1 MDDFQTQIDK
11 MRASLS
17 DHLLPQVA
25 DSYKGNWIVDVGSN
39 VGTFIDSALQLFPDA
54 TILAFEPVSMYYQY
68 TIDRFKN
75 LDNVYIENLA
85 LSDKNGTADIFVA
98 SENIGWNTMVEEMV
112 DGDNAHNLETIKTT
126 SFDLYLDYAGLVDVV
141 VDIIK
146 IDTEGYE
153 YKVIRGMR
161 RFLERQ
167 KPAILCEIGWG
178 KQHPFWNEEL
188 VTFDYLFGLGY
199 KVKNNIDIE
208 SLEGT
213 QDVVFIY
220 EG

>member
-1 MDDFQTQIDK
+1 VDDFQTQVDR
-11 MRASLS
+11 MRSSLS

-25 DSYKGNWIVDVGSN
+25 NSFKGNWIIDVGSN

-54 TILAFEPVSMYYQY
+54 TILAFEPVSTYYQY
-68 TIDRFKN
+68 TIDRFKD
-75 LDNVYIENLA
+75 LDSVYIENLA
-85 LSDKNGTADIFVA
+85 LSDKDGTANIFVA
-98 SENIGWNTMVEEMV
+98 TENIGWNTMVEEMV
-112 DGDNAHNLETIKTT
+112 DGDNANNLETIKTT
-126 SFDLYLDYAGLVDVV
+126 SFDLYLDYVGLTDIV
-141 VDIIK
+141 VDILK

-178 KQHPFWNEEL
+178 KSHPFWNEEL

-199 KVKNNIDIE
+199 KVKNNVDIE